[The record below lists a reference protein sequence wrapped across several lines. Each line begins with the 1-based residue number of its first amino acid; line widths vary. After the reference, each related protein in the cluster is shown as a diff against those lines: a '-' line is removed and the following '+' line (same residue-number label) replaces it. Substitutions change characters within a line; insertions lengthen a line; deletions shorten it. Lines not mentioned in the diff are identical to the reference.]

1 MAESG
6 IKSYFPSQTVSDAE
20 KLSYDYGL
28 KVGKAIEQEWFNNDR
43 STGKYRSNQN
53 NFHNL
58 RLYARGEQSIQKY
71 KDELSIN
78 GDLSYL
84 NLDWKPVPIIS
95 KFVDIVVNGI
105 AERTYDITAF
115 SQDPSG
121 VEKRTKYMEDI
132 LDDMENESFNAFTQE
147 AFGVN
152 TRRSNE
158 KTLPESSEELQL
170 HMQLNYK
177 QAVEIAEEQALSV
190 LFEGNNYELIKKRF
204 YYDLTVLGIGCV
216 KTSFNTSEGVV
227 IDYVDPANLVYSYSD
242 SPYFE
247 DIYYVGE
254 VKSIPVN
261 ELAKQFPHLSEEELK
276 DIMKSKSY
284 HRSNY
289 NSRYSVDKEDN
300 NTIQVLYFN
309 YKTYMNEVYK
319 IKETGTGAD
328 KIIPKDDSFNPPEDM
343 QGGFGRMI
351 RSIECLYDG
360 AMILGTDKLLKWEMS
375 KNMMRP
381 KSDYTK
387 VKMNYAIVAPRM
399 YDGKIDSLVKRITG
413 FADMIQ
419 LTHLKLQQVMS
430 RLIPDGVYL
439 DADGLAEIDLGNGT
453 NYNPQEALN
462 MFFQT
467 GSVIGRSFTS
477 EGDMNPG
484 KVPIQ
489 EISSGSGGNKM
500 QALIGNYNYYLQM
513 IRDVTGLNEARDA
526 STPDVNSLVGVQK
539 MAAANSNTATR
550 HILQAGLFLTAEI
563 AECLSLR
570 ISDIIEYSPTRD
582 AFIQAIG
589 AHNVATLNEMSDL
602 HLHDFGIFLS
612 LQPDEEERSVLEN
625 NIQMALQQGT
635 IDLEDAIDLRE
646 IKNIKL
652 ANQLLKIRRKK
663 KQEAD
668 RAREL
673 ENIQAQSQSNAQ
685 AAQQAAQIEM
695 EKNQAIT
702 QQKAQ
707 LVQMQGQVDVQ
718 KMQQEAELKKQLMQ
732 MEFQMNMQLKQ
743 VDLQASAVTN
753 ATKENR
759 KDQRLQFQAAQQET
773 LVDKRGKQQSK
784 LTDRKNSQQ
793 SELIDQKQTGK
804 PPKNFESAGNDTLGG
819 GFDLGSFDPS

>member
-6 IKSYFPSQTVSDAE
+6 IKSYFPSQTVSDVE
-20 KLSYDYGL
+20 KLSEEYGL
-28 KVGKAIEQEWFNNDR
+28 KVGKAIETEWFNNNR
-43 STGKYRSNQN
+43 NLNKYRSTQN

-105 AERTYDITAF
+105 AERTYDIKAF
-115 SQDPSG
+115 SQSPNG
-121 VEKRTKYMEDI
+121 IEKRTEYMESV
-132 LDDMENESFNAFTQE
+132 LNDMQYRDFDQFAAEN
-147 AFGVN
+147 FGVN
-152 TRRSNE
+152 TRESEE
-158 KTLPESSEELQL
+158 KQLPETPEELQL

-177 QAVEIAEEQALSV
+177 QAVELAEEQALNM

-204 YYDLTVLGIGCV
+204 YYDLTVLGIGAV

-227 IDYVDPANLVYSYSD
+227 IDYVDPANLVYSYTD

-261 ELAKQFPHLSEEELK
+261 ELAKQFPNLTESDLE
-276 DIMKSKSY
+276 DIMKNKSF
-284 HRSNY
+284 HRNN
-289 NSRYSVDKEDN
+289 NSTRFSIDKEDN

-319 IKETGTGAD
+319 VKETGTGAD
-328 KIIPKDDSFNPPEDM
+328 KIIPKDDKFNPPPNKE
-343 QGGFGRMI
+343 GGYSKLL

-360 AMILGTDKLLKWEMS
+360 AMILGTDKLLKWEMA

-419 LTHLKLQQVMS
+419 LTHLKLQQVLS
-430 RLIPDGVYL
+430 RMVPDGVYL
-439 DADGLAEIDLGNGT
+439 DADGLAEVDLGNGT

-467 GSVIGRSFTS
+467 GSVIGRSFTQD
-477 EGDMNPG
+477 GDINPG

-489 EISSGSGGNKM
+489 EITSGSGGNKM

-513 IRDVTGLNEARDA
+513 IRDVTGLNEARDG
-526 STPDVNSLVGVQK
+526 SMPDKNALVGVQK
-539 MAAANSNTATR
+539 LAAANSNTATR
-550 HILQAGLFLTAEI
+550 HILQAGLYLTAET
-563 AECLSLR
+563 AECLALR
-570 ISDIIEYSPTRD
+570 ISDVLEYSPTAD

-589 AHNVATLNEMSDL
+589 AHNVATLEEMKEL
-602 HLHDFGIFLS
+602 HLYDFGIFIE
-612 LQPDEEERSVLEN
+612 LQPDEEEKAILEN
-625 NIQMALQQGT
+625 NIQMALQQQN
-635 IDLEDAIDLRE
+635 IELEDAIDLRE

-652 ANQLLKIRRKK
+652 ANQLLKIRRQK
-663 KQEAD
+663 KQEKD
-668 RAREL
+668 RQLQL
-673 ENIQAQSQSNAQ
+673 ENIQAQSQSNTQAAQ
-685 AAQQAAQIEM
+685 AAAQVEMQKDQALTQTKLQLE
-695 EKNQAIT
+695 QA
-702 QQKAQ
+702 KSQ
-707 LVQMQGQVDVQ
+707 LESQ
-718 KMQQEAELKKQLMQ
+718 KMQQEVMHKKELMEL
-732 MEFQMNMQLKQ
+732 EFQYNMQLKGIE
-743 VDLQASAVTN
+743 VEGM
-753 ATKENR
+753 KEREKQKEDR
-759 KDQRLQFQAAQQET
+759 KDERTKIQAT
-773 LVDKRGKQQSK
+773 
-784 LTDRKNSQQ
+784 QQ
-793 SELIDQKQTGK
+793 SEMIEQRNSGK
-804 PPKNFESAGNDTLGG
+804 PPKNFESAGNDILGG